1 MKSSYLTDIDLL
13 EKLELVL
20 VREEGYRMVEVFIV
34 GGMRTPLGKYG
45 KSLAGYSAIEL
56 GAAAIKG
63 AIQNAGIQPSQVQE
77 VVMGNVIEAG
87 LGQDP
92 ARQAAIA
99 AGIPVEV
106 SGSTVNMVCASGM
119 LAIANAY
126 YQIRAGQRDVMI
138 VGGMES
144 MSNAPF
150 LLDSSFRRENKGISA
165 SRPVMDS
172 MIKDGLWDFKYN
184 KHMGAISDDWAK
196 NHNVTREM
204 ADEYALE
211 SFRRASEAT
220 KNGYFKNEITP
231 IKGFDI
237 DEGIRETSME
247 MLASLK
253 PSFSQDGVLT
263 AGNSSQLTDGAAALV
278 LANEDF
284 VNQYSL
290 EKRAKVIGFDTTSMD
305 PADFPFSP
313 VPSVKNLL
321 KRVGM
326 KIGDFDLIEH
336 NEAFAV
342 ASVAVRNG
350 LGVDWKKFNIR
361 GGAIAL
367 GHPLGASGAR
377 IVLTLLRELEDL
389 KLSRGLATICHG
401 GGGAYSM
408 AIEAI

>member
-1 MKSSYLTDIDLL
+1 MLEISWLSYS
-13 EKLELVL
+13 L
-20 VREEGYRMVEVFIV
+20 VRIEGLKMVDVFII
-34 GGMRTPLGKYG
+34 GAMRTPLGKYG
-45 KSLAGYSAIEL
+45 KSLSPYSAIEL
-56 GAAAIKG
+56 GTVAIK
-63 AIQNAGIQPSQVQE
+63 AAVQNAGIQPSQVQE

-119 LAIANAY
+119 LAIANAF
-126 YQIRAGQRDVMI
+126 YQIKAGQRDVMV

-150 LLDSSFRRENKGISA
+150 ILDSSFRRENKGLSA
-165 SRPVMDS
+165 SRPVMDA

-184 KHMGAISDDWAK
+184 KHMGAISDEWAK
-196 NHNVTREM
+196 DHSITREM

-211 SFRRASEAT
+211 SFKRASDAT
-220 KNGYFKNEITP
+220 RNGYFKGEIAP
-231 IKGFDI
+231 IKGFDL
-237 DEGIRETSME
+237 DEGIRETNKE
-247 MLASLK
+247 MLAGLK
-253 PSFSQDGVLT
+253 PVFTPDGVLT
-263 AGNSSQLTDGAAALV
+263 AGNSSQITDGAAALV

-284 VNQYSL
+284 INQNSL
-290 EKRAKVIGFDTTSMD
+290 EKRAKIIGFDTTSMD
-305 PADFPFSP
+305 PYDFPFSP

-321 KRVGM
+321 KRIGM
-326 KIGDFDLIEH
+326 KIGDFDLVEH
-336 NEAFAV
+336 NEAFSV
-342 ASVAVRNG
+342 ASIAVRDG
-350 LGVDWKKFNIR
+350 LGIDWKKFNIR

-377 IVLTLLRELEDL
+377 IVVTLLRELEDL
-389 KLSRGLATICHG
+389 RLGRGIATICHG

>member
-1 MKSSYLTDIDLL
+1 
-13 EKLELVL
+13 
-20 VREEGYRMVEVFIV
+20 MVDVFII
-34 GGMRTPLGKYG
+34 GAMRTPLGKYG
-45 KSLAGYSAIEL
+45 KSLSPYSAIEL
-56 GAAAIKG
+56 GTVAIK
-63 AIQNAGIQPSQVQE
+63 AAVQNAGIQPSQVQE

-119 LAIANAY
+119 LAIANAF
-126 YQIRAGQRDVMI
+126 YQIKAGQRDVMV

-150 LLDSSFRRENKGISA
+150 ILDSSFRRENKGLSA
-165 SRPVMDS
+165 SRPVMDA

-184 KHMGAISDDWAK
+184 KHMGAISDEWAK
-196 NHNVTREM
+196 DHSITREM

-211 SFRRASEAT
+211 SFKRASDAT
-220 KNGYFKNEITP
+220 RNGYFKGEIAP
-231 IKGFDI
+231 IKGFDL
-237 DEGIRETSME
+237 DEGIRETNKE
-247 MLASLK
+247 MLAGLK
-253 PSFSQDGVLT
+253 PVFTPDGVLT
-263 AGNSSQLTDGAAALV
+263 AGNSSQITDGAAALV

-284 VNQYSL
+284 INQNSL
-290 EKRAKVIGFDTTSMD
+290 EKRAKIIGFDTTSMD
-305 PADFPFSP
+305 PYDFPFSP
-313 VPSVKNLL
+313 VLSVKNLL
-321 KRVGM
+321 KRIGM
-326 KIGDFDLIEH
+326 KIGDFDLVEH
-336 NEAFAV
+336 NEAFSV
-342 ASVAVRNG
+342 ASIAVRDG
-350 LGVDWKKFNIR
+350 LGIDWKKFNIR

-377 IVLTLLRELEDL
+377 IVVTLLRELEDL
-389 KLSRGLATICHG
+389 RLGRGIATICHG

>member
-1 MKSSYLTDIDLL
+1 
-13 EKLELVL
+13 
-20 VREEGYRMVEVFIV
+20 MVDVFIV
-34 GGMRTPLGKYG
+34 GATRTPLGKYG
-45 KSLAGYSAIEL
+45 KSLAGYSAVEL
-56 GAAAIKG
+56 GTVAIKG

-126 YQIRAGQRDVMI
+126 YQIKAGQRDVMV

-165 SRPVMDS
+165 SRPVMDA

-184 KHMGAISDDWAK
+184 KHMGAITDDWARD
-196 NHNVTREM
+196 HNITRDM

-211 SFRRASEAT
+211 SFKRASEAT
-220 KNGYFKNEITP
+220 KKGYFKKEMTP
-231 IKGFDI
+231 VKGFDI
-237 DEGIRETSME
+237 DEGIRETNKE
-247 MLASLK
+247 MLEGLK
-253 PSFSQDGVLT
+253 PSFTPDGVLT
-263 AGNSSQLTDGAAALV
+263 AGNSSQITDGAAALV
-278 LANEDF
+278 IANEDF
-284 VNQYSL
+284 INQNSL
-290 EKRAKVIGFDTTSMD
+290 EKRAKIIGFDTTSMD
-305 PADFPFSP
+305 PSDFPYAP

-321 KRVGM
+321 KRIGM
-326 KIGDFDLIEH
+326 KISDFDLVEH
-336 NEAFAV
+336 NEAFSV
-342 ASVAVRNG
+342 ASIAVRDG
-350 LGVDWKKFNIR
+350 LGIDWKKFNIR

-377 IVLTLLRELEDL
+377 IVVTLLRELEDL
-389 KLSRGLATICHG
+389 KLDRGLATICHG

>member
-1 MKSSYLTDIDLL
+1 
-13 EKLELVL
+13 
-20 VREEGYRMVEVFIV
+20 MVDVFII
-34 GGMRTPLGKYG
+34 GAMRTPLGKYG
-45 KSLAGYSAIEL
+45 KSLSPYSAIEL
-56 GAAAIKG
+56 GTVAIK
-63 AIQNAGIQPSQVQE
+63 AAVQNAGILPSQVQE

-119 LAIANAY
+119 LAIANAF
-126 YQIRAGQRDVMI
+126 YQIKAGQRDVMV

-150 LLDSSFRRENKGISA
+150 ILDSSFRRENKGLSA
-165 SRPVMDS
+165 SRPVMDA

-184 KHMGAISDDWAK
+184 KHMGAISDEWGKD
-196 NHNVTREM
+196 HGITREM
-204 ADEYALE
+204 ADDYALE
-211 SFRRASEAT
+211 SFKRASDAT
-220 KNGYFKNEITP
+220 KNGYFKGEIAP
-231 IKGFDI
+231 IKGFDL
-237 DEGIRETSME
+237 DEGIRETNKE
-247 MLASLK
+247 MLAGLK
-253 PSFSQDGVLT
+253 PAFTPDGILT
-263 AGNSSQLTDGAAALV
+263 AGNSSQITDGAAALV

-284 VNQYSL
+284 INQNSL
-290 EKRAKVIGFDTTSMD
+290 EKRAKIIGFDTTSMD
-305 PADFPFSP
+305 PYDFPFSP

-321 KRVGM
+321 KRIGM
-326 KIGDFDLIEH
+326 KISDFDLVEH
-336 NEAFAV
+336 NEAFSV
-342 ASVAVRNG
+342 ASIAVRDG
-350 LGVDWKKFNIR
+350 LGIDWKKFNIR

-377 IVLTLLRELEDL
+377 IVVTLLRELEDL
-389 KLSRGLATICHG
+389 RLGRGIATICHG

>member
-1 MKSSYLTDIDLL
+1 
-13 EKLELVL
+13 
-20 VREEGYRMVEVFIV
+20 MVDVFII
-34 GGMRTPLGKYG
+34 GAMRTPLGKYG
-45 KSLAGYSAIEL
+45 KSLSPYSAIEL
-56 GAAAIKG
+56 GTVAIK
-63 AIQNAGIQPSQVQE
+63 AAVQNAGIQPSQVQE

-119 LAIANAY
+119 LAIANAF
-126 YQIRAGQRDVMI
+126 YQIKAGQRDVMV

-150 LLDSSFRRENKGISA
+150 ILDSSFRRENKGLSA
-165 SRPVMDS
+165 SRPVMDA

-184 KHMGAISDDWAK
+184 KHMGAISDEWGKD
-196 NHNVTREM
+196 HGITREM

-211 SFRRASEAT
+211 SFKRASDAT
-220 KNGYFKNEITP
+220 KNGYFKKEIAP
-231 IKGFDI
+231 IKGFDL
-237 DEGIRETSME
+237 DEGIRETNKE
-247 MLASLK
+247 MLAGLK
-253 PSFSQDGVLT
+253 PAFTPDGILT
-263 AGNSSQLTDGAAALV
+263 AGNSSQITDGAAALV

-284 VNQYSL
+284 INQNSL
-290 EKRAKVIGFDTTSMD
+290 EKRAKIIGFDTTSMD
-305 PADFPFSP
+305 PYDFPFSP

-321 KRVGM
+321 KRIGM
-326 KIGDFDLIEH
+326 KIGDFDLVEH
-336 NEAFAV
+336 NEAFSV
-342 ASVAVRNG
+342 ASIAVRDG
-350 LGVDWKKFNIR
+350 LGIDWKKFNIR

-377 IVLTLLRELEDL
+377 IVVTLLRELEDL
-389 KLSRGLATICHG
+389 RLGRGIATICHG

>member
-1 MKSSYLTDIDLL
+1 
-13 EKLELVL
+13 
-20 VREEGYRMVEVFIV
+20 MVDVFIA

-45 KSLAGYSAIEL
+45 KSLASYSAVDL
-56 GAAAIKG
+56 GAFAIKA
-63 AIQNAGIQPSQVQE
+63 AIQNAGIPPAKVEE

-126 YQIRAGQRDVMI
+126 YQIKGGQRDVMV

-150 LLDSSFRRENKGISA
+150 LLDSSFRRENKGLSA

-172 MIKDGLWDFKYN
+172 MLKDGLWDFKYN
-184 KHMGAISDDWAK
+184 KHMGAIADDWAK
-196 NHNVTREM
+196 NHGITREM

-211 SFRRASEAT
+211 SFKRASQAT
-220 KNGYFKNEITP
+220 KNGYFKKEIAP

-237 DEGIRETSME
+237 DEGIRETSRE
-247 MLASLK
+247 ALENLK
-253 PSFSQDGVLT
+253 PAFSPDGVLT
-263 AGNSSQLTDGAAALV
+263 AGNSSQLTDGGAALV

-284 VNQYSL
+284 IHQNSM
-290 EKRAKVIGFDTTSMD
+290 EKRAKIFGFDTTSMD
-305 PADFPFSP
+305 PSDFTYSP

-326 KIGDFDLIEH
+326 KIGDFDLVEH
-336 NEAFAV
+336 NEAFSV
-342 ASVAVRNG
+342 ASIAVRDG
-350 LGVDWKKFNIR
+350 LGIDWNRFNVR

-367 GHPLGASGAR
+367 GHPLGVSGTR
-377 IVLTLLRELEDL
+377 IVLTLLRALEDL

-401 GGGAYSM
+401 GGGAYSV
-408 AIEAI
+408 ALEAI

>member
-1 MKSSYLTDIDLL
+1 
-13 EKLELVL
+13 
-20 VREEGYRMVEVFIV
+20 MVDVYIV

-45 KSLAGYSAIEL
+45 KSLAGYSAVDL
-56 GAAAIKG
+56 GSAAIRG
-63 AIQNAGIQPSQVQE
+63 AILNAGIKPSQVQE

-126 YQIRAGQRDVMI
+126 FQIKTGQRDVM
-138 VGGMES
+138 VAGGMES

-150 LLDSSFRRENKGISA
+150 ILDSSFRRENKGISA
-165 SRPVMDS
+165 SRPVMDA

-184 KHMGAISDDWAK
+184 KHMGAIADDYAK
-196 NHNVTREM
+196 DHGITREM
-204 ADEYALE
+204 CDEYALE
-211 SFRRASEAT
+211 SYRRATEAT
-220 KNGYFKNEITP
+220 KKGKLKGEITS

-237 DEGIRETSME
+237 DEGIRDTSLE
-247 MLASLK
+247 MLSTLK
-253 PSFSQDGVLT
+253 PSFTPDGVST
-263 AGNSSQLTDGAAALV
+263 PGNSSQLTDGAAALI

-284 VNQYSL
+284 VNQNSI
-290 EKRAKVIGFDTTSMD
+290 EKRAKIIGVDTTSMD
-305 PADFPFSP
+305 PSDFPYVP

-321 KRVGM
+321 KRIGM
-326 KIGDFDLIEH
+326 KMDDFDLVEH

-342 ASVAVRNG
+342 ASIAVRDG
-350 LGVDWKKFNIR
+350 LKVDWKKFNIW

-377 IVLTLLRELEDL
+377 ITLTLLRELEDL
-389 KLSRGLATICHG
+389 RLGRGIATICHG
-401 GGGAYSM
+401 GGGAYSI
-408 AIEAI
+408 ALEVV

>member
-1 MKSSYLTDIDLL
+1 
-13 EKLELVL
+13 
-20 VREEGYRMVEVFIV
+20 MVDVFII

-45 KSLAGYSAIEL
+45 RALAGYSAIEL
-56 GAAAIKG
+56 GTSAIK
-63 AIQNAGIQPSQVQE
+63 AALLDAGVQPSKVQE

-126 YQIRAGQRDVMI
+126 YQIKAGQRDVMV

-184 KHMGAISDDWAK
+184 KHMGAIADEWAK
-196 NHNVTREM
+196 NHQVTREM
-204 ADEYALE
+204 ADDFAVE
-211 SFRRASEAT
+211 SYKRASEST
-220 KNGYFKNEITP
+220 RNGYFKKEIAP

-237 DEGIRETSME
+237 DEGIRETNKE
-247 MLASLK
+247 MLAGLK
-253 PSFSQDGVLT
+253 ASFSPDGVLT
-263 AGNSSQLTDGAAALV
+263 PGNSSQLTDGAAALV
-278 LANEDF
+278 LANSDF
-284 VNQYSL
+284 INQNSL
-290 EKRAKVIGFDTTSMD
+290 EKKAKIIGFDTTSMD
-305 PADFPFSP
+305 PFDFPYVP

-321 KRVGM
+321 KRIGM
-326 KIGDFDLIEH
+326 RVDDFDLVEH
-336 NEAFAV
+336 NEAFSV
-342 ASVAVRNG
+342 ASIAVRDG
-350 LGVDWKKFNIR
+350 LGIDWKKFNIR

-377 IVLTLLRELEDL
+377 IVITLMRELEDL
-389 KLSRGLATICHG
+389 KLGRGIATICHG

-408 AIEAI
+408 AIEAV

>member
-1 MKSSYLTDIDLL
+1 
-13 EKLELVL
+13 
-20 VREEGYRMVEVFIV
+20 MVEVFIV

-220 KNGYFKNEITP
+220 KNGYFKNEIIP

>member
-1 MKSSYLTDIDLL
+1 
-13 EKLELVL
+13 
-20 VREEGYRMVEVFIV
+20 MVDVFII
-34 GGMRTPLGKYG
+34 GAMRTPLGKYG
-45 KSLAGYSAIEL
+45 KSLSPYSAIEL
-56 GAAAIKG
+56 GTVAIK
-63 AIQNAGIQPSQVQE
+63 AAVQNAGILPSQVQE

-119 LAIANAY
+119 LAIANAF
-126 YQIRAGQRDVMI
+126 YQIKAGQRDVMV

-150 LLDSSFRRENKGISA
+150 ILDSSFRRENKGLSA
-165 SRPVMDS
+165 SRPVMDA

-184 KHMGAISDDWAK
+184 KHMGAISDEWGKD
-196 NHNVTREM
+196 HGITREM
-204 ADEYALE
+204 ADDYALE
-211 SFRRASEAT
+211 SFKRASDAT
-220 KNGYFKNEITP
+220 KNGYFKKEIAP
-231 IKGFDI
+231 IKGFDL
-237 DEGIRETSME
+237 DEGIRETNKE
-247 MLASLK
+247 MLAGLK
-253 PSFSQDGVLT
+253 PAFTPDGILT
-263 AGNSSQLTDGAAALV
+263 AGNSSQITDGAAALV

-284 VNQYSL
+284 INQNSL
-290 EKRAKVIGFDTTSMD
+290 EKRAKIIGFDTTSMD
-305 PADFPFSP
+305 PYDFPFSP

-321 KRVGM
+321 KRIGM
-326 KIGDFDLIEH
+326 KIGDFDLVEH
-336 NEAFAV
+336 NEAFSV
-342 ASVAVRNG
+342 ASIAVRDG
-350 LGVDWKKFNIR
+350 LGIDWKKFNIR

-377 IVLTLLRELEDL
+377 IVVTLLRELEDL
-389 KLSRGLATICHG
+389 RLGRGIATICHG

>member
-1 MKSSYLTDIDLL
+1 
-13 EKLELVL
+13 
-20 VREEGYRMVEVFIV
+20 MVDVFII
-34 GGMRTPLGKYG
+34 GAMRTPLGKYG
-45 KSLAGYSAIEL
+45 KSLSPYSAIEL
-56 GAAAIKG
+56 GTVAIK
-63 AIQNAGIQPSQVQE
+63 AAVQNAGIQPSQVQE

-119 LAIANAY
+119 LAIANAF
-126 YQIRAGQRDVMI
+126 YQIKAGQRDVMV

-150 LLDSSFRRENKGISA
+150 ILDSSFRRENKGLSA
-165 SRPVMDS
+165 SRPVMDA

-184 KHMGAISDDWAK
+184 KHMGAISDEWAK
-196 NHNVTREM
+196 DHSITREM

-211 SFRRASEAT
+211 SFKRASDAT
-220 KNGYFKNEITP
+220 RNGYFKGEIAP
-231 IKGFDI
+231 IKGFDL
-237 DEGIRETSME
+237 DEGIRETNKE
-247 MLASLK
+247 MLAGLK
-253 PSFSQDGVLT
+253 PVFTPDGVLT
-263 AGNSSQLTDGAAALV
+263 AGNSSQITDGAAALV

-284 VNQYSL
+284 INQNSL
-290 EKRAKVIGFDTTSMD
+290 EKRAKIIGFDTTSMD
-305 PADFPFSP
+305 PYDFPFSP

-321 KRVGM
+321 KRIGM
-326 KIGDFDLIEH
+326 KIGDFDLVEH
-336 NEAFAV
+336 NEAFSV
-342 ASVAVRNG
+342 ASIAVRDG
-350 LGVDWKKFNIR
+350 LGIDWKKFNIR

-377 IVLTLLRELEDL
+377 IVVTLLRELEDL
-389 KLSRGLATICHG
+389 RLGRGIATICHG

-408 AIEAI
+408 AMEAI

>member
-1 MKSSYLTDIDLL
+1 
-13 EKLELVL
+13 
-20 VREEGYRMVEVFIV
+20 MVDVFII
-34 GGMRTPLGKYG
+34 GAMRTPLGKYG
-45 KSLAGYSAIEL
+45 KSLSPYSAIEL
-56 GAAAIKG
+56 GTVAIK
-63 AIQNAGIQPSQVQE
+63 AAVQNAGILPSQVQE

-119 LAIANAY
+119 LAIANAF
-126 YQIRAGQRDVMI
+126 YQIKAGQRDVMV

-150 LLDSSFRRENKGISA
+150 ILDSSFRRENKGLSA
-165 SRPVMDS
+165 SRPVMDA

-184 KHMGAISDDWAK
+184 KHMGAISDEWGKD
-196 NHNVTREM
+196 HGITREM

-211 SFRRASEAT
+211 SFKRASDAT
-220 KNGYFKNEITP
+220 KNGYFKKEIAP
-231 IKGFDI
+231 IKGFDL
-237 DEGIRETSME
+237 DEGIRETNKE
-247 MLASLK
+247 MLAGLK
-253 PSFSQDGVLT
+253 PAFTPDGILT
-263 AGNSSQLTDGAAALV
+263 AGNSSQITDGAAALV

-284 VNQYSL
+284 INQNSL
-290 EKRAKVIGFDTTSMD
+290 EKRAKIIGFDTTSMD
-305 PADFPFSP
+305 PYDFPFSP

-321 KRVGM
+321 KRIGM
-326 KIGDFDLIEH
+326 KISDFDLVEH
-336 NEAFAV
+336 NEAFSV
-342 ASVAVRNG
+342 ASIAVRDG
-350 LGVDWKKFNIR
+350 LGIDWKKFNIR

-377 IVLTLLRELEDL
+377 IVVTLLRELEDL
-389 KLSRGLATICHG
+389 RLGRGIATICHG

>member
-1 MKSSYLTDIDLL
+1 
-13 EKLELVL
+13 
-20 VREEGYRMVEVFIV
+20 MVDVFII
-34 GGMRTPLGKYG
+34 GGKRTPLGKYG
-45 KSLAGYSAIEL
+45 KALAGYSAIDL
-56 GAAAIKG
+56 GAVAIR
-63 AIQNAGIQPSQVQE
+63 ASIQDAGIEPSKIQE

-126 YQIRAGQRDVMI
+126 YQIKMGQRDVMV

-150 LLDSSFRRENKGISA
+150 LLDSSFRRENKGVNA

-184 KHMGAISDDWAK
+184 KHMGAISDDWARS
-196 NHNVTREM
+196 HNITREM

-211 SFRRASEAT
+211 SYRRASEST
-220 KNGYFKNEITP
+220 KNGYFRKEIVP
-231 IKGFDI
+231 VKGFDI
-237 DEGIRETSME
+237 DEGIRETNQEIMTG
-247 MLASLK
+247 LK
-253 PSFSQDGVLT
+253 PAFTPDGVLT
-263 AGNSSQLTDGAAALV
+263 AGNSSQLTDGATALV

-284 VNQYSL
+284 IHQNSL
-290 EKRAKVIGFDTTSMD
+290 EKKIKIIGFDTTSMD
-305 PADFPFSP
+305 PSDFPYAP
-313 VPSVKNLL
+313 VPSVNNLL
-321 KRVGM
+321 KRIGM
-326 KIGDFDLIEH
+326 KIGDFDLVEH
-336 NEAFAV
+336 NEAFSV
-342 ASVAVRNG
+342 ASLAVRDG
-350 LGVDWKKFNIR
+350 LGLDWNKFNIR

-389 KLSRGLATICHG
+389 RMGRGLATICHG

>member
-1 MKSSYLTDIDLL
+1 
-13 EKLELVL
+13 
-20 VREEGYRMVEVFIV
+20 MVDVFII
-34 GGMRTPLGKYG
+34 GAMRTPLGKYG
-45 KSLAGYSAIEL
+45 KSLSAYSAIEL
-56 GAAAIKG
+56 GTVAIKA

-119 LAIANAY
+119 LAIANAF
-126 YQIRAGQRDVMI
+126 YQIKAGQRDVMV

-150 LLDSSFRRENKGISA
+150 ILDSSFRRENKGLSA
-165 SRPVMDS
+165 SRPVMDA

-184 KHMGAISDDWAK
+184 KHMGAISDEWAK
-196 NHNVTREM
+196 DHSITREM

-211 SFRRASEAT
+211 SFKRASEAT
-220 KNGYFKNEITP
+220 KNGHFKGEIAP
-231 IKGFDI
+231 IKGFDL
-237 DEGIRETSME
+237 DEGIRETSKE
-247 MLASLK
+247 MLAGLK
-253 PSFSQDGVLT
+253 PSFTPDGVLT
-263 AGNSSQLTDGAAALV
+263 AGNSSQITDGAAALV

-284 VNQYSL
+284 INQNSL
-290 EKRAKVIGFDTTSMD
+290 EKRAKIIGFDTTSMD
-305 PADFPFSP
+305 PYDFPFSP

-321 KRVGM
+321 KRIGM
-326 KIGDFDLIEH
+326 KIGDFDLVEH
-336 NEAFAV
+336 NEAFSV
-342 ASVAVRNG
+342 ASIAVRDG
-350 LGVDWKKFNIR
+350 LGIDWKKFNIR

-377 IVLTLLRELEDL
+377 IVVTLLRELEDL
-389 KLSRGLATICHG
+389 RLGRGIATICHG

-408 AIEAI
+408 AVEAI

>member
-1 MKSSYLTDIDLL
+1 
-13 EKLELVL
+13 
-20 VREEGYRMVEVFIV
+20 MVDVFII
-34 GGMRTPLGKYG
+34 GAMRTPLGKYG
-45 KSLAGYSAIEL
+45 KSLSPYSAIEL
-56 GAAAIKG
+56 GTVAIK
-63 AIQNAGIQPSQVQE
+63 AAVQNAGIQPSQVQE

-119 LAIANAY
+119 LAIANAF
-126 YQIRAGQRDVMI
+126 YQIKAGQRDVMV

-150 LLDSSFRRENKGISA
+150 ILDSSFRRENKGLSA
-165 SRPVMDS
+165 SRPVMDA

-184 KHMGAISDDWAK
+184 KHMGAISDEWAK
-196 NHNVTREM
+196 DHSITREM

-211 SFRRASEAT
+211 SFKRASDAT
-220 KNGYFKNEITP
+220 RNGYFKGEIAP
-231 IKGFDI
+231 IKGFDL
-237 DEGIRETSME
+237 DEGIRETNKE
-247 MLASLK
+247 MLAGLK
-253 PSFSQDGVLT
+253 PVFTPDGVLT
-263 AGNSSQLTDGAAALV
+263 AGNSSQITDGAAALV

-284 VNQYSL
+284 INQNSL
-290 EKRAKVIGFDTTSMD
+290 EKRAKIIGFDTTSMD
-305 PADFPFSP
+305 PYDFPFSP

-321 KRVGM
+321 KRIGM
-326 KIGDFDLIEH
+326 KIGEFDLVEH
-336 NEAFAV
+336 NEAFSV
-342 ASVAVRNG
+342 ASIAVRDG
-350 LGVDWKKFNIR
+350 LGIDWKKFNIR

-377 IVLTLLRELEDL
+377 IVVTLLRELEDL
-389 KLSRGLATICHG
+389 RLGRGIATICHG

>member
-1 MKSSYLTDIDLL
+1 
-13 EKLELVL
+13 
-20 VREEGYRMVEVFIV
+20 MVEVYFV

-56 GAAAIKG
+56 GAVAIK
-63 AIQNAGIQPSQVQE
+63 AALENAGIPPSKVQE

-126 YQIRAGQRDVMI
+126 YQIRSGQRDVMV

-150 LLDSSFRRENKGISA
+150 ILDSSFRRENKGISA
-165 SRPVMDS
+165 SRPVMDA
-172 MIKDGLWDFKYN
+172 MVKDGLWDFKYN

-196 NHNVTREM
+196 NHHVTREM

-211 SFRRASEAT
+211 SYRRASEST
-220 KNGYFKNEITP
+220 KNGYFKKEIAP
-231 IKGFDI
+231 VKGFDI
-237 DEGIRETSME
+237 DEGIRETSKE
-247 MLASLK
+247 MLAGLK
-253 PSFSQDGVLT
+253 PSFSPDGVLT

-284 VNQYSL
+284 INQNSL
-290 EKRAKVIGFDTTSMD
+290 EKRAKFLGFDTTSMD
-305 PADFPFSP
+305 PADFPYAP

-326 KIGDFDLIEH
+326 KMGDFDLVEH
-336 NEAFAV
+336 NEAFSV
-342 ASVAVRNG
+342 ASIAVREG
-350 LGVDWKKFNIR
+350 LDVDWKKFNIR

-377 IVLTLLRELEDL
+377 IVLTLIRELEDL
-389 KLSRGLATICHG
+389 KLGRGLATICHG
-401 GGGAYSM
+401 GGGAYSV
-408 AIEAI
+408 ALEAI

>member
-1 MKSSYLTDIDLL
+1 
-13 EKLELVL
+13 
-20 VREEGYRMVEVFIV
+20 MVDVFII
-34 GGMRTPLGKYG
+34 GAMRTPLGKYG
-45 KSLAGYSAIEL
+45 KSLSPYSAIEL
-56 GAAAIKG
+56 GTVAIK
-63 AIQNAGIQPSQVQE
+63 AAVQNAGILPSQVQE

-119 LAIANAY
+119 LAIANAF
-126 YQIRAGQRDVMI
+126 YQIKAGQRDVMV

-150 LLDSSFRRENKGISA
+150 ILDSSFRRENKGLSA
-165 SRPVMDS
+165 SRPVMDA

-184 KHMGAISDDWAK
+184 KHMGAISDEWGKD
-196 NHNVTREM
+196 HGITREM

-211 SFRRASEAT
+211 SFKRASDAT
-220 KNGYFKNEITP
+220 KNGYFKKEIAP
-231 IKGFDI
+231 IKGFDL
-237 DEGIRETSME
+237 DEGIRETNKE
-247 MLASLK
+247 MLAGLK
-253 PSFSQDGVLT
+253 PAFTPDGILT
-263 AGNSSQLTDGAAALV
+263 AGNSSQITDGAAALV

-284 VNQYSL
+284 INQNSL
-290 EKRAKVIGFDTTSMD
+290 EKRAKIIGFDTTSMD
-305 PADFPFSP
+305 PYDFPFSP

-321 KRVGM
+321 KRIGM
-326 KIGDFDLIEH
+326 KIGDFDLVEH
-336 NEAFAV
+336 NEAFSV
-342 ASVAVRNG
+342 ASIAVRDG
-350 LGVDWKKFNIR
+350 LGIDWKKFNIR

-377 IVLTLLRELEDL
+377 IVVTLLRELEDL
-389 KLSRGLATICHG
+389 RLGRGIATICHG

>member
-1 MKSSYLTDIDLL
+1 
-13 EKLELVL
+13 
-20 VREEGYRMVEVFIV
+20 MVDVFII
-34 GGMRTPLGKYG
+34 GAMRTPLGKYG
-45 KSLAGYSAIEL
+45 KSLSPYSAIEL
-56 GAAAIKG
+56 GTVAIK
-63 AIQNAGIQPSQVQE
+63 AAVQNAGIQPSQVQE

-119 LAIANAY
+119 LAIANAF
-126 YQIRAGQRDVMI
+126 YQIKAGQRDVMV

-150 LLDSSFRRENKGISA
+150 ILDSSFRRENKGLSA
-165 SRPVMDS
+165 SRPVMDA

-184 KHMGAISDDWAK
+184 KHMGAISDEWAK
-196 NHNVTREM
+196 DHSITREM

-211 SFRRASEAT
+211 SFKRASDAT
-220 KNGYFKNEITP
+220 RNGYFKGEIAP
-231 IKGFDI
+231 IKGFDL
-237 DEGIRETSME
+237 DEGIRETNKE
-247 MLASLK
+247 MLAGLK
-253 PSFSQDGVLT
+253 PVFTPDGVLT
-263 AGNSSQLTDGAAALV
+263 AGNSSQITDGAAALV

-284 VNQYSL
+284 INQNSL
-290 EKRAKVIGFDTTSMD
+290 EKRAKIIGFDTTSMD
-305 PADFPFSP
+305 PYDFPFSP

-321 KRVGM
+321 KRIGM
-326 KIGDFDLIEH
+326 KIGDFDLVEH
-336 NEAFAV
+336 NEAFSV
-342 ASVAVRNG
+342 ASIAVRDG
-350 LGVDWKKFNIR
+350 LGIDWKKFNIR

-377 IVLTLLRELEDL
+377 IVVTLLRELEDL
-389 KLSRGLATICHG
+389 RLGRGIATICHG

>member
-1 MKSSYLTDIDLL
+1 
-13 EKLELVL
+13 
-20 VREEGYRMVEVFIV
+20 MVDVFII
-34 GGMRTPLGKYG
+34 GAMRTPLGKYG
-45 KSLAGYSAIEL
+45 KSLSPYSAIEL
-56 GAAAIKG
+56 GTVAIK
-63 AIQNAGIQPSQVQE
+63 AAVQNAGILPSQVQE

-119 LAIANAY
+119 LAIANAF
-126 YQIRAGQRDVMI
+126 YQIKAGQRDVMV

-150 LLDSSFRRENKGISA
+150 ILDSSFRKENKGLSA
-165 SRPVMDS
+165 SRPVMDA

-184 KHMGAISDDWAK
+184 KHMGAISDEWGKD
-196 NHNVTREM
+196 HGITREM

-211 SFRRASEAT
+211 SFKRASDAT
-220 KNGYFKNEITP
+220 KNGYFKKEIAP
-231 IKGFDI
+231 IKGFDL
-237 DEGIRETSME
+237 DEGIRETNKE
-247 MLASLK
+247 MLAGLK
-253 PSFSQDGVLT
+253 PAFTPDGILT
-263 AGNSSQLTDGAAALV
+263 AGNSSQITDGAAALV

-284 VNQYSL
+284 INQNSL
-290 EKRAKVIGFDTTSMD
+290 EKRAKIIGFDTTSMD
-305 PADFPFSP
+305 PYDFPFSP

-321 KRVGM
+321 KRIGM
-326 KIGDFDLIEH
+326 KIGDFDLVEH
-336 NEAFAV
+336 NEAFSV
-342 ASVAVRNG
+342 ASIAVRDG
-350 LGVDWKKFNIR
+350 LGIDWKKFNIR

-377 IVLTLLRELEDL
+377 IVVTLLRELEDL
-389 KLSRGLATICHG
+389 RLGRGIATICHG

>member
-1 MKSSYLTDIDLL
+1 
-13 EKLELVL
+13 
-20 VREEGYRMVEVFIV
+20 MVDVFII
-34 GGMRTPLGKYG
+34 GAMRTPLGKYG
-45 KSLAGYSAIEL
+45 KSLSPYSAIEL
-56 GAAAIKG
+56 GTVAIK
-63 AIQNAGIQPSQVQE
+63 AAVQNAGILPSQVQE

-119 LAIANAY
+119 LSIANAF
-126 YQIRAGQRDVMI
+126 YQIKAGQRDVMV

-150 LLDSSFRRENKGISA
+150 ILDSSFRRENKGLSA
-165 SRPVMDS
+165 SRPVMDA

-184 KHMGAISDDWAK
+184 KHMGAISDEWGKD
-196 NHNVTREM
+196 HGITREM

-211 SFRRASEAT
+211 SFKRASDAT
-220 KNGYFKNEITP
+220 KNGYFKKEIAP
-231 IKGFDI
+231 IKGFDL
-237 DEGIRETSME
+237 DEGIRETNKE
-247 MLASLK
+247 MLAGLK
-253 PSFSQDGVLT
+253 PAFTPDGILT
-263 AGNSSQLTDGAAALV
+263 AGNSSQITDGAAALV

-284 VNQYSL
+284 INQNSL
-290 EKRAKVIGFDTTSMD
+290 EKRAKIIGFDTTSMD
-305 PADFPFSP
+305 PYDFPFSP

-321 KRVGM
+321 KRIGM
-326 KIGDFDLIEH
+326 KIGDFDLVEH
-336 NEAFAV
+336 NEAFSV
-342 ASVAVRNG
+342 ASIAVRDG
-350 LGVDWKKFNIR
+350 LGIDWKKFNIR

-377 IVLTLLRELEDL
+377 IVVTLLRELEDL
-389 KLSRGLATICHG
+389 RLGRGIATICHG

>member
-1 MKSSYLTDIDLL
+1 
-13 EKLELVL
+13 
-20 VREEGYRMVEVFIV
+20 MVDVFIA

-45 KSLAGYSAIEL
+45 KSLASYSAVDL
-56 GAAAIKG
+56 GAFAIKA
-63 AIQNAGIQPSQVQE
+63 AIQNAGIPPAKVEE

-126 YQIRAGQRDVMI
+126 YQIKGGQRDVMV

-150 LLDSSFRRENKGISA
+150 LLDSSFRRENKGLSA

-172 MIKDGLWDFKYN
+172 MLKDGLWDFKYN
-184 KHMGAISDDWAK
+184 KHMGAIADDWAK
-196 NHNVTREM
+196 NHGITREM

-211 SFRRASEAT
+211 SFKRASQAT
-220 KNGYFKNEITP
+220 KNGYFKKEIAP

-237 DEGIRETSME
+237 DEGIRETSRE
-247 MLASLK
+247 ALENLK
-253 PSFSQDGVLT
+253 PAFSPDGVLT
-263 AGNSSQLTDGAAALV
+263 AGNSSQLTDGGAALV

-284 VNQYSL
+284 IHQNSM
-290 EKRAKVIGFDTTSMD
+290 EKRAKIFGFDTTSMD
-305 PADFPFSP
+305 PSDFPYSP

-326 KIGDFDLIEH
+326 KIGDFDLVEH
-336 NEAFAV
+336 NEAFSV
-342 ASVAVRNG
+342 ASIAVRDG
-350 LGVDWKKFNIR
+350 LGIDWNRFNVR

-367 GHPLGASGAR
+367 GHPLGVSGTR
-377 IVLTLLRELEDL
+377 IVLTLLRALEDL

-401 GGGAYSM
+401 GGGAYSV
-408 AIEAI
+408 ALEVI